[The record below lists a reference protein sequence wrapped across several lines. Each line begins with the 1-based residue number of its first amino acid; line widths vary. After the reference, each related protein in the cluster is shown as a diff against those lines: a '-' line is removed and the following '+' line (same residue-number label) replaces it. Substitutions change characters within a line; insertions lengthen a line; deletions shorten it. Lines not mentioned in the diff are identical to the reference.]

1 MHPLPRAGIGETAA
15 FLMDVFIPTA
25 AKGPLIRRPRVEA
38 LAERLGLDRRAVAR
52 MQKLDAKYPA
62 GPLLLRLPF
71 RKQAVVLHPG
81 HLHRVL
87 AESPEPFSPASSE
100 KHGAL
105 AHFEPR
111 NVLVSTGSDR
121 TVRRALQEQA
131 LDTASPV
138 HRFAATFLPVIEE
151 EADALMLAARADS
164 GTAGG
169 TLDWPLFTAAWH
181 RAVRRVVFGDAAGD
195 DVELTNMLARLRKD
209 ANWSGLKPRRR
220 SVRTQFLGRVRAGI
234 DAAPP
239 GTLASALRGRPDSD
253 PSAPSD
259 QVPQWLFAFEP
270 AGMAAFRA
278 LALLASHPGHAAQ
291 ARQEVAADESGGR
304 NLPFL
309 RACVLESLRLWPT
322 TPMILR
328 QTTREVAWDHGT
340 MPARCG
346 VLVFAPYFHRDT
358 RRLPQADSFDPG
370 LWLQQDSARPGV
382 PEDWGVV
389 PFSDG
394 PVRCPGRQLVLL
406 LTSALL
412 ARLLQDNTFTLES
425 HRLSPDRPL
434 PGTLDHFALR
444 FSVSPTRPTAG
455 RQG

>member
-1 MHPLPRAGIGETAA
+1 MHSLPRAGIGETAA

-71 RKQAVVLHPG
+71 RKQAVVLRPDQ
-81 HLHRVL
+81 LHRAL
-87 AESPEPFSPASSE
+87 AESPDPFSPASSE
-100 KHGAL
+100 KRGAL

-111 NVLVSTGSDR
+111 NVLVSTGTDR
-121 TVRRALQEQA
+121 TLRRALQEQA

-138 HRFAATFLPVIEE
+138 HRFADSFLPVLEE
-151 EADALMLAARADS
+151 EADALLLAAMAD
-164 GTAGG
+164 GGPAEG

-181 RAVRRVVFGDAAGD
+181 RAVRRVVFGDAARE
-195 DVELTNMLARLRKD
+195 DVELTDMLARLRKD
-209 ANWSGLKPRRR
+209 ANWSGLKPRPR
-220 SVRTQFLGRVRAGI
+220 SVRTEFLGRVRAGT

-253 PSAPSD
+253 QSAPSD

-270 AGMAAFRA
+270 AGMAAFRT
-278 LALLASHPGHAAQ
+278 LALLASHPGHT
-291 ARQEVAADESGGR
+291 ARAREEVAADQSGGR

-328 QTTREVAWDHGT
+328 QTTREVAWENGT

-346 VLVFAPYFHRDT
+346 VLVFAPYFHRDG
-358 RRLPQADSFDPG
+358 RRLTQADSFDPG
-370 LWLQQDSARPGV
+370 LWLQHDEARPGE

-394 PVRCPGRQLVLL
+394 PARCPGRQLVLL

-412 ARLLQDNTFTLES
+412 ARLLQENTFTLES

-434 PGTLDHFALR
+434 PGTLNHFALR
-444 FSVSPTRPTAG
+444 FRVSPA
-455 RQG
+455 